1 MKKTIVLIKM
11 IFTCGLFMILLGL
24 IIIRENDIRTIINT
38 YITPNN
44 KITLEKKNKYYR
56 DYDFALVQNTD
67 NFKPNNYQ
75 DLLNIF
81 YTVINSGNTSFTF
94 YCPKEYNNCIKD
106 IETIANNQYLL
117 SDINNYVHPFN
128 GFSHI
133 ETDYDSLRKINI
145 NLIKSY
151 TIEEINAIEEK
162 INELYPLLVNDNK
175 SIEENILSVH
185 DYIINNTKYD
195 SERSNNNIVT
205 YQSDIAYGPLFEGYA
220 ICGGYTDLMELFLE
234 RMNVKSFKISSE
246 NHVWNAVYLNNKW
259 YHLDLTWDDPVASNG
274 KDYLEHNYFLIDT
287 NKLLSMEVEQH
298 QFNKEIYKEFAE

>member
-1 MKKTIVLIKM
+1 MKKTIFLIKM

-56 DYDFALVQNTD
+56 DYDFSLVQNTD

-175 SIEENILSVH
+175 SIEENILSIH

-259 YHLDLTWDDPVASNG
+259 YHLDLTWDDPIASNG
-274 KDYLEHNYFLIDT
+274 KDYLEHDYFLIDT

>member
-1 MKKTIVLIKM
+1 M

-24 IIIRENDIRTIINT
+24 IIIRENDIKSIVNT

-56 DYDFALVQNTD
+56 DYDFLLVQNTD

-94 YCPKEYNNCIKD
+94 YCPKEYSNCIKD

-133 ETDYDSLRKINI
+133 ETDYDSLRRINI

-151 TIEEINAIEEK
+151 TTEEINAIEEK
-162 INELYPLLVNDNK
+162 VNELYPQLVNENK
-175 SIEENILSVH
+175 SIEENILSIH

-195 SERSNNNIVT
+195 SQRSNNNIAT
-205 YQSDIAYGPLFEGYA
+205 YHSDIAYGPLFEGYA

-234 RMNVKSFKISSE
+234 KMNIKSFKISSE
-246 NHVWNAVYLNNKW
+246 NHVWNAVYINNKW

-274 KDYLEHNYFLIDT
+274 KDYLEHEYFLIDT
-287 NKLLSMEVEQH
+287 NKLLSLELEQH
-298 QFNKEIYKEFAE
+298 TFNKEIYKEFAN